1 MRHPVI
7 QYCVIS
13 RNLQSLMRH
22 TSLIAN
28 CESYVKVVFALL
40 CALTTSS
47 QLRDSHQHQSLRET
61 GLILAMLRLQ
71 ILVSKERC
79 AKAWVFLA
87 GLMSSLSIQPALK
100 RTKYNMTQLSFL
112 QGLVFWWSLINQLSK
127 RKSHIISKK
136 KWQRYYSKANWIS
149 PKTTTFKI
157 FLLLQW
163 QSKDQFH

>member
-1 MRHPVI
+1 M
-7 QYCVIS
+7 
-13 RNLQSLMRH
+13 
-22 TSLIAN
+22 
-28 CESYVKVVFALL
+28 KVVFALL

-71 ILVSKERC
+71 ILVSKEGC

-136 KWQRYYSKANWIS
+136 NDKDITQKQIG
-149 PKTTTFKI
+149 
-157 FLLLQW
+157 FLLRQLLLKY
-163 QSKDQFH
+163 SCFYNDRVRISFIRILSFNKSTVDCLI